1 MTTPRRATSG
11 ASAPGA
17 TRPDTE
23 VDPDTDTKSRRD
35 PDRGTASRST
45 MTDEP
50 GASPEGQAPEYHAKD
65 PGAAVRPED
74 PLPPEQAP
82 PTPIGEYAVLG
93 DRRTAALVGRTGS
106 IDWMCLP
113 SFDSPA
119 SFAALLG
126 TPDNGRWLLTVPDAT
141 EVTRQYLGDSFV
153 LETTYVSPTGR
164 AVVVECM
171 PMADDRA
178 DLVRRVEVREGT
190 VTFEHEWIVRFGYG
204 AIKPWVSRTKD
215 PDGNAAIRAIAGPDS
230 LLLRGDRLPRAS
242 DGTHRDDFTLSA
254 GETAEFVV
262 TWTSSWAPVPPR
274 LGIVE
279 RIDRTRK
286 DWEKWSRHR
295 KHRGSH
301 AEAVDRSLLVLR
313 LLTDEETGGIVAAAT
328 TSLPEE
334 MGGVRN
340 WDYRYCWLR
349 DAAMTLEAL
358 LEYGYR
364 EEANEWRSWLL
375 RAVAG
380 SPGDLQIMY
389 GIDGR
394 RDLPERELTHLPGYG
409 GSRPVRIGNAAVDQ
423 VQHDVLG
430 EVMCALALARDAG
443 LKDRGPSW
451 ALQRALVDDLADH
464 WREPDRGI
472 WEVRGDLQH
481 FTHSKVMA
489 WAALDRA
496 VRAVEVHGLE
506 GPVERWRTERDAIR
520 EDVLTHGF
528 DRERNT
534 FVQAYGASNTDASL
548 LQMVQV
554 GFLPADDPRFVGTV
568 EAIRAELEVSDGLVH
583 RYHTQATDDGLAG
596 SEHPFLAC
604 SFWLADALARM
615 GDTDES
621 GRLLER
627 LIGLSNDLGLLA
639 EEYDVEGQRMMGNV
653 PQALSHLALVRAVF
667 SHDEAIRRRLEGE
680 EAAERAED
688 TRAVRR

>member
-1 MTTPRRATSG
+1 MSTSQ
-11 ASAPGA
+11 
-17 TRPDTE
+17 RPDAAPHDRTPAAGRE
-23 VDPDTDTKSRRD
+23 ATNGSPRAAVDPRVSAESQ
-35 PDRGTASRST
+35 GL
-45 MTDEP
+45 
-50 GASPEGQAPEYHAKD
+50 EYHAKE
-65 PGAAVRPED
+65 PGEEVRPDD

-82 PTPIGEYAVLG
+82 PTPIGDYAVLG
-93 DRRTAALVGRTGS
+93 DRRTAALVSRTGS

-113 SFDSPA
+113 GFDSPA

-141 EVTRQYLGDSFV
+141 EVTRRYVGDSFV

-190 VTFEHEWIVRFGYG
+190 VTLEHEWIVRFGYG

-215 PDGNAAIRAIAGPDS
+215 PDGNPGIRAVAGPDS

-242 DGTHRDDFTLSA
+242 DGAHRDRFTLSA
-254 GETAEFVV
+254 GETLELVV

-274 LGIVE
+274 LGVVE
-279 RIDRTRK
+279 RIERTRK
-286 DWEKWSRHR
+286 DWETWARHR
-295 KHRGSH
+295 EHRGSH

-328 TSLPEE
+328 TSLPED
-334 MGGVRN
+334 MGGERN

-349 DAAMTLEAL
+349 DAALTLEAL

-364 EEANEWRSWLL
+364 EEANEWRQWLL

-380 SPGDLQIMY
+380 APEDLQIMY
-389 GIDGR
+389 GVDGR

-430 EVMCALALARDAG
+430 EVMCALALARSVG
-443 LKDRGPSW
+443 LKDRAPGW
-451 ALQRALVDDLADH
+451 ALQRALVEDLADH

-472 WEVRGDLQH
+472 WEVRGDLKH

-496 VRAVEVHGLE
+496 VHAVEEHGLD
-506 GPVERWRTERDAIR
+506 GPVERWRAEREAIR
-520 EDVLTHGF
+520 ADVLTHGF
-528 DRERNT
+528 DADRNT
-534 FVQAYGASNTDASL
+534 FVQSYGATNTDAAL
-548 LQMVQV
+548 LQIAQV

-568 EAIRAELEVSDGLVH
+568 RAIRQELEVSDGLVH
-583 RYHTQATDDGLAG
+583 RYHTDATGDGLAG
-596 SEHPFLAC
+596 TEHPFLAC

-621 GRLLER
+621 GRLLDR

-639 EEYDVEGQRMMGNV
+639 EEYDVEGGRMMGNV
-653 PQALSHLALVRAVF
+653 PQALSHLALVRAVY
-667 SHDEAIRRRLEGE
+667 SHDEAVRRRSEGARSAE
-680 EAAERAED
+680 EAED
-688 TRAVRR
+688 TRAVHR